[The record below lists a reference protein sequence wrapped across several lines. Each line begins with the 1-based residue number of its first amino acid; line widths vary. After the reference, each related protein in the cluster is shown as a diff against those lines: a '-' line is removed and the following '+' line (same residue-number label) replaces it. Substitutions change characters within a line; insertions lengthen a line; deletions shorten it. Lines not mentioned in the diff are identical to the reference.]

1 MKPAEQQRSTLR
13 PEDYV
18 AAAVRFVNEH
28 GFGALTMR
36 SLGEALGADPTAV
49 YRHFANKDA
58 LSAGVLDAVIKEIL
72 SEAPEIIEEPVQWL
86 KELAFVARR
95 IFESQPTIA
104 GAVLSGSGG
113 LPHLVLTSA
122 KIVKALEMIGLEG
135 DHLVVCYQALEGFV
149 LGSVVFDLLG
159 APDHLEIRR
168 QRHRLLNH
176 PAFDDL
182 TRTEAE
188 VREFSQGAFE
198 LGVNTLLDRFV
209 ALARKSDS

>member
-1 MKPAEQQRSTLR
+1 VIPDEEPRSTLR

-18 AAAVRFVNEH
+18 AAAVRFVDEH
-28 GFGALTMR
+28 GFSALTMR
-36 SLGEALGADPTAV
+36 SLGEALGVDPTAV
-49 YRHFANKDA
+49 YRHFVNKDA
-58 LSAGVLDAVIKEIL
+58 LIAGVLDAVIKEIL
-72 SEAPEIIEEPVQWL
+72 TEAPEEIEDPVQWL
-86 KELAFVARR
+86 KDIAWVARR
-95 IFESQPTIA
+95 VFEGHPTIA

-159 APDHLEIRR
+159 APYHLEIRR
-168 QRHRLLNH
+168 QRHRLLDH
-176 PAFDDL
+176 SAFDDL

-188 VREFSQGAFE
+188 VQDFSWRAFE
-198 LGVNTLLDRFV
+198 FGVNTLVDGFV